1 ILERYVQDQIPG
13 AKVVVESIGSR
24 RFGEGY
30 EQEDY
35 SKSDLMIY
43 AIDPLTNRALSRQE
57 LFKFL
62 DGKLLDINKEFQPYL
77 GRGGR
82 ILEIRTP
89 DVVESVKK
97 AVQSVGYTEGALLA
111 LAVIIIMCCIPAI
124 LIVIITYRQFKER
137 QAEGAKTARIQMA
150 LPTGKS
156 GGAAT
161 NNLYEELGDSTIS
174 KTKRCVLKDSDR
186 QHLISSFASHAI
198 TAHKLST
205 ANGVLLNNLPKSES
219 NITFLSDENPLTTT
233 NPLYHDDGTLS
244 SPEHQNQ
251 RYHLGMYSPNMRGLR
266 KSILRFPS
274 TGSGHAWTLPSR
286 LHKCETNE
294 ALLSRTV
301 AMDPVQWELQL
312 LKSDLKDSKEMIDGF
327 DGLVDEDTEPKMT
340 VKEQA
345 RQFEQQA
352 FQDIRQRQGQDSRGS
367 LSSEVIL
374 SVFETLQSSVM
385 GHNSRPPAIIIT
397 QSDGTPPPS
406 HKPTP
411 PVLRKFSRITTYPDV
426 ESYEVNVE
434 IIPDPPDVPAPQPP
448 PPPPPSREATGIR
461 RILPKAMRSLNYNS
475 LLCSQELSMES
486 GIDPGQDYYTQ
497 DYYNY
502 DHGYDLPQYGSRR
515 KLISPTGMYDEYGE
529 VIMEDDGSYYYSP
542 HESEGE

>member
-1 ILERYVQDQIPG
+1 MLFVAG
-13 AKVVVESIGSR
+13 
-24 RFGEGY
+24 F
-30 EQEDY
+30 
-35 SKSDLMIY
+35 
-43 AIDPLTNRALSRQE
+43 PLTSPTIL
-57 LFKFL
+57 LF
-62 DGKLLDINKEFQPYL
+62 
-77 GRGGR
+77 
-82 ILEIRTP
+82 TS
-89 DVVESVKK
+89 SVKSIF
-97 AVQSVGYTEGALLA
+97 VSFCGY
-111 LAVIIIMCCIPAI
+111 
-124 LIVIITYRQFKER
+124 
-137 QAEGAKTARIQMA
+137 AESR
-150 LPTGKS
+150 
-156 GGAAT
+156 
-161 NNLYEELGDSTIS
+161 
-174 KTKRCVLKDSDR
+174 TKRCVLKDGDR
-186 QHLISSFASHAI
+186 QRLISSFASRAI

-251 RYHLGMYSPNMRGLR
+251 RYHLGMYSPDVRSLR

-294 ALLSRTV
+294 ALQSRRV

-327 DGLVDEDTEPKMT
+327 DGLLDEDSEPKLT

-352 FQDIRQRQGQDSRGS
+352 LQDPRQRQDQDSRGS
-367 LSSEVIL
+367 LSSEIIL
-374 SVFETLQSSVM
+374 SVFETPQSSFM

-448 PPPPPSREATGIR
+448 QPPPPPPSSPPPPPPASSPPPQPIPFPPSPPVPPHTTPPPPPPPPLPPPLSPTFSRSISLSPFVLPPLPSVTSLRPVSLRPTPPPPPPEPPKRELKGILKS
-461 RILPKAMRSLNYNS
+461 IQNIADIEKSVANMYSQIDKKQPPPKIVPKSQVSVEPEAGVSEAEPVQEIPEPEPNPNMNS
-475 LLCSQELSMES
+475 LVEELEKRFPSQSTIL
-486 GIDPGQDYYTQ
+486 
-497 DYYNY
+497 
-502 DHGYDLPQYGSRR
+502 
-515 KLISPTGMYDEYGE
+515 
-529 VIMEDDGSYYYSP
+529 
-542 HESEGE
+542 